1 MLLSSE
7 GENDNMELIEQRL
20 QVKEQEIQQL
30 KAEIAANQKRNTAV
44 AIREVK
50 VLPPDYEENKATI
63 RRLEKKISKYQKIFE
78 LGNMSEL
85 GILIDKYVEDSKKQ
99 LRKIAMEIKSTSY
112 ERYQIIQIIN
122 LIDFMAKIRDELYS
136 FIITT
141 EEGKF
146 LINPAYRKVS
156 FDINVITDTLKEK
169 KKIINL
175 DEDKLEEL
183 HQLLRTTNN
192 NLNEFF
198 ALTENVNKKTPE

>member
-20 QVKEQEIQQL
+20 QAKEREIQQL

-44 AIREVK
+44 TIREVK

-78 LGNMSEL
+78 LGSMSEL
-85 GILIDKYVEDSKKQ
+85 EILVDKYVEDSKKQ

-198 ALTENVNKKTPE
+198 ALTENVNKKTPK